1 MTKQLAILA
10 VLIGGVFAGSTAV
23 QAHHAFAAEF
33 DGNAPVEVKGSV
45 VKGKWVNPHS
55 WLYVDVKNPDGTV
68 SNWGFEFGS
77 PYALQQRGLDK
88 SVLQPGVEVTIN
100 GFRSKSG
107 KPYAYAVT
115 IKLADG
121 RVFKT
126 GGAQDAPAPAGT

>member
-1 MTKQLAILA
+1 MKKQLAILA
-10 VLIGGVFAGSTAV
+10 VLAGGVFAGSTVV

-33 DGNAPVEVKGSV
+33 DGAAPVEVKGNV
-45 VKGKWVNPHS
+45 TKGQWVNPHS

-68 SNWGFEFGS
+68 TNWGFEFGS

-88 SVLQPGVEVTIN
+88 SVLQPGVEVTVS

-115 IKLADG
+115 IKTADG
-121 RVFKT
+121 KVFKT
-126 GGAQDAPAPAGT
+126 GGAQDAPGGA